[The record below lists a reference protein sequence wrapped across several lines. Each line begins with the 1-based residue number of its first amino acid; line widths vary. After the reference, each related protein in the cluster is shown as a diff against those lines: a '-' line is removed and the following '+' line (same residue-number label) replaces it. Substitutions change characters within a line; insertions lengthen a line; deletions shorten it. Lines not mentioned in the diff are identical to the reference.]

1 MSWNEVGYGAS
12 AGAPPDA
19 AVEVWG
25 VVGPAAVISVPLGN
39 GVRVWEER
47 GGSEREAR
55 YAL

>member
-12 AGAPPDA
+12 VGAPPDA

-25 VVGPAAVISVPLGN
+25 VVGPAAVISVPLGH

>member
-1 MSWNEVGYGAS
+1 V
-12 AGAPPDA
+12 GAPPDA
-19 AVEVWG
+19 AVELWDD
-25 VVGPAAVISVPLGN
+25 VGPAAVTSVPLGN